1 MYFGEKVGSERL
13 SVQDTMASVS
23 SFSLAPPQ
31 CRYPEICLHPI
42 SPLSVPRRLQL
53 DTFPAAWRFPQPPPG
68 GARAPGT
75 VGTNTNGPLCPVGR
89 AQGGSGCRAGA
100 GSGSPAGGAGE
111 RGRRGRGGR
120 EPGRGSGTSLQ
131 TRGRSPRDLTTDH
144 WRWEW
149 GALQCAFLKSN

>member
-1 MYFGEKVGSERL
+1 MYFGEKLGSERL

-100 GSGSPAGGAGE
+100 G
-111 RGRRGRGGR
+111 R